1 MGPSR
6 FKRRCFSSENE
17 KSRDL
22 HPGIALVAAEQGF
35 EPQQTAP
42 EAVVLPLHNSAIAS
56 LYACSGHKLERN
68 QRKRLYQNGTV
79 CAIVFDQS
87 YHYQRITRVS
97 VYLLSIKNLLSGIT
111 FNVDGILRP
120 WILYRK
126 ISKDTHMA

>member
-1 MGPSR
+1 
-6 FKRRCFSSENE
+6 
-17 KSRDL
+17 
-22 HPGIALVAAEQGF
+22 
-35 EPQQTAP
+35 
-42 EAVVLPLHNSAIAS
+42 
-56 LYACSGHKLERN
+56 
-68 QRKRLYQNGTV
+68 V